1 MEGRPDSPMFSSPGL
16 IAILSIPLSA
26 HEGRDRM
33 IWSET
38 KNGKFLI
45 RSAYKLAQVMQSNG
59 NTPKSSDST
68 TLKQTWKCL
77 WDMKVPK
84 KIKHFS

>member
-1 MEGRPDSPMFSSPGL
+1 
-16 IAILSIPLSA
+16 
-26 HEGRDRM
+26 M

-59 NTPKSSDST
+59 NTPESSDST
-68 TLKQTWKCL
+68 TLKQTWRHL

-84 KIKHFS
+84 KIKHFA